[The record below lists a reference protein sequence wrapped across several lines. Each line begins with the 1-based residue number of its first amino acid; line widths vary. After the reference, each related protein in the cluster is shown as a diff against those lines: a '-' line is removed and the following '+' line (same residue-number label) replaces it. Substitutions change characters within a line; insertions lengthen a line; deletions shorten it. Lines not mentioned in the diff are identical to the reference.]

1 MLLPGGKIL
10 HKDLST
16 YYARSQR
23 LINDLQDMRFSGY
36 MRVSFWEYEGSM
48 IFDTGKIIQ
57 IFVQDRNNFIV
68 GHDALQSIL
77 YHLGEKEG
85 LIDVYFL
92 ESEILTVL
100 SSLNSRKMIREIHNI
115 KREDMEEVVGEAK
128 KDGEPG
134 YIEIEVGKNQGGGT
148 IYFSQG
154 LIIASVLQ
162 VEDGRIMTETKAGQI
177 YKKIL
182 GLVDA
187 NNNYVKIFNCDPI
200 AAYEES
206 IDIQR
211 WVNFYDL
218 KNLLDKLHKHIF
230 SLLKYYC
237 SEKLINELLL
247 NSLNYI
253 PQKYGFAG
261 LVYNEGEFTNFKNN
275 NLEGMKK
282 LYIELIQD
290 ILEKIEDA
298 YTIDRVG
305 LKIGLLPF
313 IDNNKKVLQQY
324 GMVKELEH
332 IFNEKK

>member
-16 YYARSQR
+16 YYAMSQK

-57 IFVQDRNNFIV
+57 IFVQDRNHFIV
-68 GHDALQSIL
+68 GRDALQSIL
-77 YHLGEKEG
+77 RHLGEKEG

-115 KREDMEEVVGEAK
+115 NKEGMEELAIEVK
-128 KDGEPG
+128 KNEELG
-134 YIEIEVGKNQGGGT
+134 YIEIEFGKNQGGGT

-154 LIIASVLQ
+154 LMIATVLQ
-162 VEDGRIMTETKAGQI
+162 GEDGRIITEMKPGQI
-177 YKKIL
+177 YKKIFS
-182 GLVDA
+182 LVDT
-187 NNNYVKIFNCDPI
+187 NDNHIKIFNCDPI
-200 AAYEES
+200 TAYEES
-206 IDIQR
+206 VDIQK
-211 WVNFYDL
+211 WVNFYNL

-230 SLLKYYC
+230 GLLRYYC
-237 SEKLINELLL
+237 SEKLIKKLLL
-247 NSLNYI
+247 DSLDYI
-253 PQKYGFAG
+253 PQKYGLAG
-261 LVYNEGEFTNFKNN
+261 LMYRDGEFTNFKNN

-282 LYIELIQD
+282 LYLELIHD
-290 ILEKIEDA
+290 MIEKIEDA
-298 YTIDRVG
+298 YPVDRTG
-305 LKIGLLPF
+305 LKIGILPF
-313 IDNNKKVLQQY
+313 LDDNKKVLQQY
-324 GMVKELEH
+324 GMVKELEY